1 MLEIK
6 NTKYMNIAFGI
17 DDKFVMPCG
26 VTMTSICENNK
37 EEDICFHV
45 LTPPEFSDRG
55 VCSLTNIAQKYGKQ
69 IKFYPVEID
78 KLKDCPINVG
88 ADNGCLA
95 TYFRF
100 LLPVIL
106 SDIDKVI
113 YMDSDLVVRH
123 SLSEFWNTNLDG
135 YAVGVCPGENND
147 DIRESN
153 RLRYDVSVGYFN
165 AGVLIVNLK
174 YWRKHNVFRRL
185 IDYGANSPKLLQQ
198 DQDCLNAVLKDE
210 KKVLNIKYNLQENM
224 LVPIENVLLD
234 WHRFE
239 ELEAAIKDP
248 VIIHYTSSLKPWYSD
263 CNHPYKRE
271 WRKYCAMT
279 EWRNMK
285 LKSRYPNARYVQ
297 IARAILARMKMC
309 QPAKNKFRE
318 GLHL

>member
-1 MLEIK
+1 
-6 NTKYMNIAFGI
+6 MNIAFGI

-37 EEDICFHV
+37 KEDICFHI
-45 LTPPEFSDRG
+45 LTPPEFSCKG
-55 VCSLTNIAQKYGKQ
+55 VSSLTNIAHKYGKR
-69 IKFYPVEID
+69 IEFHPIEID
-78 KLKDCPINVG
+78 KLGNCPINIG

-100 LLPVIL
+100 LLPIVL
-106 SDIDKVI
+106 FDIDKVI
-113 YMDSDLVVRH
+113 YMDSDLVIRH
-123 SLSEFWNTNLDG
+123 SLNEFWNTELDG

-147 DIRESN
+147 DVRESN
-153 RLRYDVSVGYFN
+153 RLKYDASVGYFN
-165 AGVLIVNLK
+165 AGVLLVNLI
-174 YWRKHNVFRRL
+174 YWRMHNVLKRL
-185 IDYGANSPKLLQQ
+185 LDYSTSHTEIYQQ

-224 LVPIENVLLD
+224 LLPIEKVLLD

-263 CNHPYKRE
+263 CRHPYKSE

-279 EWRNMK
+279 EWKSLK
-285 LKSRYPNARYVQ
+285 LKPRYPNARYVH
-297 IARAILARMKMC
+297 IARAILSKMKMC
-309 QPAKNKFRE
+309 QPNRDKFRD
-318 GLHL
+318 GLRL